1 MRGRCMAGAFLEE
14 GNRDLMK
21 DGKRKVWVLS
31 RCSENW
37 CCATAYARFSL
48 NLSHGSYERETSA
61 EKRRG
66 GTTTWGNAVE
76 MYGFRF
82 LKEHLHLSF
91 KPFPENGGKEAT
103 QHPFESDCINNRK
116 RFAPGLSACASP
128 NLLRDSCKLS
138 QDGDAPCRRRR
149 FIRDWIPFHEHLVST
164 RRIP

>member
-1 MRGRCMAGAFLEE
+1 MAGAFLEE

-21 DGKRKVWVLS
+21 DGKRESMVFILSVFGKLVL
-31 RCSENW
+31 RNRI
-37 CCATAYARFSL
+37 CAFFA

-116 RFAPGLSACASP
+116 PFAPGLSACASP

-149 FIRDWIPFHEHLVST
+149 FIRAWIPFHIYLVST